1 VKSLYLFG
9 ECMVE
14 LQRVTA
20 TSLQQSFAGD
30 VYNTGVYLKRTF
42 SDINTHLV
50 TAIGQDSFSQA
61 MLQRFDDE
69 KINTDMV
76 FQSTDK
82 IAGLYAIQTD
92 SKGERSFTY
101 WRNDSA
107 AKQIMQFID
116 DAAISKISQADMVFF
131 SGISLAVINEEDR
144 DAFWLLIKQ
153 CKQAGVSI
161 VFDPNYRARMWHS
174 PDQAKAQFDIAFSV
188 ADVVLPGVDDFNQ
201 LYGISS
207 VEDIIAF
214 CQPYDINELVIK
226 NGENGI
232 NYVINGQQQHFSITP
247 VTNVVDTTSAGDSFN
262 GVYLGARLS
271 DLDISAAIKLASQ
284 AAGFVIQHKGA
295 IAPKIEFHQ
304 FIERQKLI
312 MQ

>member
-1 VKSLYLFG
+1 VKSIFLFG

-42 SDINTHLV
+42 SDISTHLV

-61 MLQRFDDE
+61 MLQRFEDE

-76 FQSTDK
+76 FKSTDK

-92 SKGERSFTY
+92 SNGERSFTY
-101 WRNDSA
+101 WRSDSA
-107 AKQIMQFID
+107 ARQMMQFID
-116 DAAISKISQADMVFF
+116 EAAISKISQADMVFF
-131 SGISLAVINEEDR
+131 SGISLAVIKEEDR
-144 DAFWLLIKQ
+144 EAFWLLIKQ

-174 PDQAKAQFDIAFSV
+174 PDQAKAQFDNAFSV

-201 LYGISS
+201 LYGIHS

-214 CQPYDINELVIK
+214 CQPYAINELVVKSGK
-226 NGENGI
+226 NSI
-232 NYVINGQQQHFSITP
+232 HYVINDQQQHFSITP
-247 VTNVVDTTSAGDSFN
+247 VKNVIDTTSAGDSFN
-262 GVYLGARLS
+262 GVYLGARLTGV
-271 DLDISAAIKLASQ
+271 DISAAIKLASQ

-304 FIERQKLI
+304 FIERQKLM